1 MENVDNSKE
10 CSTFRQNL
18 PEDSFENIEDG
29 TFLVQE
35 DVITKTLQIFEY
47 FDSRFYFDYDANGLD
62 GSRKEKHTESNME
75 DNNGKHSDIN
85 GNSHS
90 HKYKSRHKNKNDNNY
105 GYDFNPDHSNDNDKI
120 KIKKNLIPRST
131 KAHLLTDNLST
142 RPDGRAFRLFLQAL
156 SISYNKNKKEELEN
170 VLNNNSS
177 VSRVISDVTLPSALL
192 SSSSS
197 SSPTLTSSLSSTL
210 ASTTSRV
217 PSSSSSSSIQPGGG
231 TSNAF
236 VSSTF
241 TTISP
246 VIAPSLL
253 DKQHPSGLQPTVSS
267 DLTTALAS
275 EILQN
280 TLQRH
285 LDELDLD
292 GVSAAVAQ
300 GAIIHPSHIRQAA
313 KHFGDEHIPLFSL
326 LLSCGEVYIADR
338 YVLSKV
344 DCIVD

>member
-1 MENVDNSKE
+1 MENVDEYNGKNYGAEDNSQE
-10 CSTFRQNL
+10 CSTFGQNL
-18 PEDSFENIEDG
+18 PEDSFENIEDE

-35 DVITKTLQIFEY
+35 DVVTKTLQIFEY
-47 FDSRFYFDYDANGLD
+47 FDSHLYCDYDA
-62 GSRKEKHTESNME
+62 
-75 DNNGKHSDIN
+75 
-85 GNSHS
+85 
-90 HKYKSRHKNKNDNNY
+90 KN
-105 GYDFNPDHSNDNDKI
+105 
-120 KIKKNLIPRST
+120 KIKKKLTPHAT
-131 KAHLLTDNLST
+131 KAHLLTDNSTT
-142 RPDGRAFRLFLQAL
+142 RPDRRAFLLFLQAL
-156 SISYNKNKKEELEN
+156 SMSYNKNKKEKLET

-177 VSRVISDVTLPSALL
+177 VSRVISNVTLPSALL
-192 SSSSS
+192 SLSSSSSS
-197 SSPTLTSSLSSTL
+197 SSPTLTSSLSSTF

-217 PSSSSSSSIQPGGG
+217 PSSSSSSSIQSGGG
-231 TSNAF
+231 AGNAF
-236 VSSTF
+236 FSSTF

-246 VIAPSLL
+246 FIAPSLL
-253 DKQHPSGLQPTVSS
+253 DKQHPSGLQPTESS

-338 YVLSKV
+338 FVLSKM